1 MNFTRFHMVYKGVQR
16 EITTWA
22 IWTWILNFSLKIPKY
37 VLNVLESCKGS
48 SKVSVDI
55 FWAIGDFLE
64 AQKSDFSQKIVQ
76 KLVNPSGPPWL
87 VPAVVCIQ

>member
-1 MNFTRFHMVYKGVQR
+1 MNFSCFRMVYKEVQR

-22 IWTWILNFSLKIPKY
+22 IWTSILNFSLKIPKY

-48 SKVSVDI
+48 PKVSVDI
-55 FWAIGDFLE
+55 FWAMGDFLE

-76 KLVNPSGPPWL
+76 KLVNPSGPP
-87 VPAVVCIQ
+87 PA